1 MYADEVLNMSK
12 DIEFKNRDRFIQ
24 LGITNSTLR
33 RLHGM
38 SQEELAERAM
48 MSRSHLSAIEAPNIV
63 RPFSV
68 EILFNISDA
77 LGVEPSELLGMSVVP
92 DSILSKKKK
101 D

>member
-1 MYADEVLNMSK
+1 MTRSADLC
-12 DIEFKNRDRFIQ
+12 
-24 LGITNSTLR
+24 R
-33 RLHGM
+33 RVGFL
-38 SQEELAERAM
+38 LAEKAM

-77 LGVEPSELLGMSVVP
+77 LGVEPSELLGMSVIP